1 MNEVVVQKYGGSSVS
16 STEKIKL
23 IASKLIERKKKDSKI
38 VVVVSA
44 MGDTTDDFI
53 NMAKDISKS
62 PDKRELDVL
71 MSTGEMISASLLSM
85 SLNSLGCEAVS
96 YNAYQLNIQTS
107 GIHGKSLI
115 DDIDVSKINESLD
128 SGKIVIVTGFQG
140 LNDEG
145 DITTLGRGGSDTSA
159 VALAVK
165 LQGKCEIYTDVD
177 GIYFTDPRKYPQAKK
192 IKEIEYEEMLELASL
207 GAQVMHSRSVE
218 LAQKYGIE
226 LYVGLSCSEI
236 EGTYIRGSK
245 KMKLEDK
252 VITGLATCDN
262 DAAITIVDI
271 KIEDVSKLFEK
282 VANDGISI
290 DMISQTAPKSGKVN
304 VSFTIPKDDLN
315 ECESIVEHF
324 VCRENIIIDED
335 ITKFSLVGLG
345 MKNTSGVA
353 AKVFKILSDNNI
365 AVKLITTSEIRI
377 TCAISSLSKEVA
389 TLKEKLNRN
398 SRNTSTIQS
407 PKSEAIIQP
416 TFTER
421 MSYTAMYKTPKKASI
436 TIRKRNENRNN
447 ITFSYKEP
455 LSSNS
460 MKDVNKFINLRNE
473 ERYSLNNNNISNR
486 IRLSK
491 FINEVGTISK
501 REDTEGS
508 KEEKDSAI
516 KTFLKEYDD
525 VINDEIIALEKEEEN
540 LREVAK
546 LAEED
551 DNK

>member
-192 IKEIEYEEMLELASL
+192 IKEIEYEEMLELVSL

-252 VITGLATCDN
+252 VITGLATCDS

-389 TLKEKLNRN
+389 IREIAKE
-398 SRNTSTIQS
+398 
-407 PKSEAIIQP
+407 
-416 TFTER
+416 F
-421 MSYTAMYKTPKKASI
+421 
-436 TIRKRNENRNN
+436 
-447 ITFSYKEP
+447 
-455 LSSNS
+455 
-460 MKDVNKFINLRNE
+460 
-473 ERYSLNNNNISNR
+473 NISN
-486 IRLSK
+486 
-491 FINEVGTISK
+491 
-501 REDTEGS
+501 
-508 KEEKDSAI
+508 I
-516 KTFLKEYDD
+516 KS
-525 VINDEIIALEKEEEN
+525 
-540 LREVAK
+540 
-546 LAEED
+546 
-551 DNK
+551 